1 MSQQQLETAILS
13 YLRTHADLPPT
24 FNAVRVHCYRQT
36 GATCRDV
43 TEALSG
49 LFPGVLPS
57 TYRARHDLHLD
68 VAALPAPV
76 AQEPANPAPSR
87 AQTAAPLSE
96 GRPGAYTSPAL
107 ALLMVARD
115 VCFEAEAV
123 AARRSA
129 A

>member
-1 MSQQQLETAILS
+1 MSQQQIETTILS
-13 YLRTHADLPPT
+13 YLHANRDIPPT
-24 FNAVRVHCYRQT
+24 LNALSVHCYRAC
-36 GATCRDV
+36 GASCPVVYEAIRAMAGLVWMIDWRQDCRV
-43 TEALSG
+43 HLTRAG
-49 LFPGVLPS
+49 LQ
-57 TYRARHDLHLD
+57 RARQ
-68 VAALPAPV
+68 A
-76 AQEPANPAPSR
+76 ANPAPSR

-115 VCFEAEAV
+115 VCFEAAAG

>member
-1 MSQQQLETAILS
+1 MSLHHTILS

-24 FNAVRVHCYRQT
+24 YNAVRVHCYRQT
-36 GATCRDV
+36 GATCRAVAD
-43 TEALSG
+43 ALSG
-49 LFPGVLPS
+49 LFPGVLPVP
-57 TYRARHDLHLD
+57 YRARHDLRLD
-68 VAALPAPV
+68 VAALPVPV
-76 AQEPANPAPSR
+76 VQEPANPAPAR

-115 VCFEAEAV
+115 VCFEAAAV
-123 AARRSA
+123 AGRWA

>member
-1 MSQQQLETAILS
+1 MRQDLEHAILT
-13 YLRTHADLPPT
+13 YLAKHTDLPPT
-24 FNAVRVHCYRQT
+24 FNALRVHCYRQT

-43 TEALSG
+43 TEALVG
-49 LFPGVLPS
+49 LFPGTLPVP
-57 TYRARHDLHLD
+57 YRARHDLRLD
-68 VAALPAPV
+68 VAALPVPV
-76 AQEPANPAPSR
+76 VQEPANPAPVR

-115 VCFEAEAV
+115 VCFEAAAV